1 MSISNKTVF
10 NATKWSSAAEIA
22 AKLIS
27 PITNAILAR
36 LLVPSAFG
44 AVATINLII
53 TFAELFTDAGFQKY
67 IIQHEF
73 KSVKEQKQ
81 SVNVAFW
88 TNFVFSV
95 ILWVLIILFRNPL
108 AALVGNESLSNG
120 VAVAGFTLILVAFSS
135 IQTAC
140 YKRELDFK
148 TLFYIRVIT
157 SVTPLIITIPLAI
170 IFKNYWALV
179 IGSLATKLVEAII
192 LFTRSKWL
200 PKFTYSFK
208 LLKEMISF
216 SSWTILESVSIWLT
230 NYIGIFIV
238 GNLLSDEHLGFYQ
251 QSITTVNAYMAI
263 ITSAIMP
270 VVFSTL
276 SRFQNDN
283 SKYLEI
289 LYNFQKWVALLVIPM
304 SVGVFM
310 YRDLVT
316 DILLGKNWKEA
327 SLLVGMWSLTSGF
340 TIVYSHF
347 CSEVYRSKGKPKIS
361 LFAQILHL
369 AFLIPTIYFSAQHSF
384 ELLAI
389 TRSLIRFQ
397 GIFVHAILLTSILK
411 ISFVKMIKN
420 TLPCIIVSCLM
431 AIVSYLLQLLNQH
444 LIWSVISIFIC
455 ILFYICVM
463 LCIPSI
469 RNDLILITKSH
480 KKINNTLKS
489 LNNKFNL
496 LRKK

>member
-1 MSISNKTVF
+1 MGVTNRIVL

-36 LLVPSAFG
+36 LLVPAAFG

-73 KSVKEQKQ
+73 KSDNEFKQ

-88 TNFVFSV
+88 TNLVFSV
-95 ILWVLIILFRNPL
+95 ILWALIIIFRNPL
-108 AALVGNESLSNG
+108 AALAGNATLGNG
-120 VAVAGFTLILVAFSS
+120 VAVAGFTMILVAFSS

-140 YKRELDFK
+140 YKRNLDFK

-157 SVTPLIITIPLAI
+157 SGLPLIITVPLAI
-170 IFKNYWALV
+170 VLRNYWAL
-179 IGSLATKLVEAII
+179 IFGSLATKLIEAII
-192 LFTRSKWL
+192 LFIRSKWL

-230 NYIGIFIV
+230 NYIGVFIV
-238 GNLLSDEHLGFYQ
+238 GNLLSDDHLGVYQ
-251 QSITTVNAYMAI
+251 LSITTVNAYMAI

-283 SKYLEI
+283 NKYLET

-304 SVGVFM
+304 SIGLFM

-316 DILLGKNWKEA
+316 DILLGSNWEEA
-327 SLLVGMWSLTSGF
+327 ALLVGMWSLTSGF

-361 LFAQILHL
+361 LLAQLLHL

-397 GIFVHAILLTSILK
+397 GIIVHAILLRAVFK

-420 TLPCIIVSCLM
+420 TFPCIVVSCLM
-431 AIVSYLLQLLNQH
+431 AVVSYFLQLLNQS
-444 LIWSVISIFIC
+444 IVWSVISIGIC
-455 ILFYICVM
+455 ILFYVCVM
-463 LCIPSI
+463 LFIPSV
-469 RNDLILITKSH
+469 RNDLILITASY
-480 KKINNTLKS
+480 KKINNILKS
-489 LNNKFNL
+489 INNKINL
-496 LRKK
+496 LFR